1 VQLAGKTKP
10 VQCELRY
17 PVVRRQSV
25 EFVLS
30 ADLDW
35 ASEYCIENFLSI
47 ADRFAIQPT
56 IFVTHASAAIRKAS
70 REGRVE
76 LGIHPNFLQP
86 STHGESIGSIIEHV
100 LELAPRATSVRCHR
114 HVAGREIE
122 RALSA
127 HGLRIDSNT
136 HRHLQRGLAPIE
148 LPSGLLRL
156 PVFFEDDI
164 HWAQNMTWRFCDHER
179 DFFSPGLKIL
189 NFHPFL
195 VSLNAPDAA
204 FYQRHKRH
212 IPTLTASDAARLR
225 HQGDGIATFLIET
238 IRVIQASGCRFVSLS
253 EMAEGLGHET
263 LAAEMA

>member
-1 VQLAGKTKP
+1 
-10 VQCELRY
+10 
-17 PVVRRQSV
+17 V

-35 ASEYCIENFLSI
+35 ASEYCIEHFLSI
-47 ADRFAIQPT
+47 TGRFSIKPT
-56 IFVTHASAAIRKAS
+56 IFVTHDSAALRRAA

-86 STHGESIGSIIEHV
+86 STHGESIGSIIKHV

-114 HVAGREIE
+114 HFAGREIE
-122 RALSA
+122 RALTA

-136 HRHLQRGLAPIE
+136 HGHLQGGLAPIE

-156 PVFFEDDI
+156 PVFFEDDC
-164 HWAQNMTWRFCDHER
+164 HWTQDMTWRFRDHET

-204 FYQRHKRH
+204 FYHRHKRH
-212 IPTLTASDAARLR
+212 IPTLTVSDAARLR
-225 HQGDGIATFLIET
+225 HQGDGIATFLIEA
-238 IRVIQASGCRFVSLS
+238 IRVIQASGCRFVTLG
-253 EMAEGLGHET
+253 EMADSLGHET
-263 LAAEMA
+263 LAAELA